1 MPKFHPQSSTLST
14 ILGALRAQGKTIVL
28 ANGCFDLLHVGHVR
42 FLADAKSRGDYLVV
56 AINSDESVRAN
67 KGEDRP
73 IIPEAE
79 RAEVLASLECVDYVT
94 IFGET
99 TADEILK
106 ALHPTLH
113 AKGTDYD
120 PTRVPE
126 ADTLKLLGVN
136 TVICGDPKD
145 HSTRDLV
152 ARLRAEAAPAAP
164 SATAPEAESSA
175 KPEAA
180 KGSAMSA
187 PAKRLPEKAVKPQP
201 KAKPVANDVAKPI
214 AKPAPKKKAAG
225 ASRKSSA
232 KA

>member
-67 KGEDRP
+67 KGADRP
-73 IIPEAE
+73 IVPEDE
-79 RAEVLASLECVDYVT
+79 RAEVLAALECVDYVT
-94 IFGET
+94 VFGET

-106 ALHPTLH
+106 SLRPSLH

-120 PTRVPE
+120 PAHVPE
-126 ADTLKLLGVN
+126 AATLKALGIS

-145 HSTRDLV
+145 HSTRDLL
-152 ARLRAEAAPAAP
+152 ARLRAEPA
-164 SATAPEAESSA
+164 SATNTVPA
-175 KPEAA
+175 KPARVP
-180 KGSAMSA
+180 S
-187 PAKRLPEKAVKPQP
+187 KAVQPQP
-201 KAKPVANDVAKPI
+201 KSKPLAKPNAKAP
-214 AKPAPKKKAAG
+214 ARPAPKKKPSAK
-225 ASRKSSA
+225 KSSA

>member
-14 ILGALRAQGKTIVL
+14 ILGALRAQGKKIVL

-67 KGEDRP
+67 KGTERP
-73 IIPEAE
+73 IVPEAE
-79 RAEVLASLECVDYVT
+79 RAEVLAALECVDYVT
-94 IFGET
+94 VFGET

-106 ALHPTLH
+106 ALRPTLH

-126 ADTLKLLGVN
+126 AETLKALGVN

-152 ARLRAEAAPAAP
+152 ARLRGEAAP
-164 SATAPEAESSA
+164 
-175 KPEAA
+175 
-180 KGSAMSA
+180 
-187 PAKRLPEKAVKPQP
+187 
-201 KAKPVANDVAKPI
+201 
-214 AKPAPKKKAAG
+214 
-225 ASRKSSA
+225 
-232 KA
+232 